1 MKFLTFAFL
10 LIILFASCE
19 SSKFLAKNKT
29 HTWENKLVTEKAYNR
44 KLYRFTHKFVKNSSM
59 EDLKLFSELEVVYDT
74 IPPKK

>member
-1 MKFLTFAFL
+1 MKLLTFAFL
-10 LIILFASCE
+10 LIILFTSCG
-19 SSKFLAKNKT
+19 SSRFFTKNKT

-74 IPPKK
+74 IPPKN